1 MKKIKYGSNKIF
13 YNILDRDKIKDKRN
27 TYL

>member
-13 YNILDRDKIKDKRN
+13 YNILDRENIKDKRN
-27 TYL
+27 SYM